1 MARRGHFNPVAGDPD
16 VQNRRPGPS
25 GEPRLKRKSIVALA
39 VSATIII
46 VFSGLMVFNYRIEL
60 ELDLSVDLTNI
71 ENYTLILPALD
82 GWANMPDHVQMT
94 SGSPSVKKG
103 SIDGKA
109 ALTVAGRSDTT
120 LRIAQTMF
128 LTGIGDF
135 SFPVEWNGTKEVGK
149 IFSDFQPTNG
159 TVTLRAAYSVMGKT
173 AVQPVG
179 VSSGGTEYRLQGA
192 LEGSW
197 QYLRVDTVIVG

>member
-1 MARRGHFNPVAGDPD
+1 VAGDP
-16 VQNRRPGPS
+16 VIQNRRPGPS
-25 GEPRLKRKSIVALA
+25 GRSRLARKSIAAIA
-39 VSATIII
+39 VTATIII

-60 ELDLSVDLTNI
+60 GLDLSVDLTNI

-109 ALTVAGRSDTT
+109 ALTVAGRSDTRV
-120 LRIAQTMF
+120 RIAQTMF
-128 LTGIGDF
+128 MKSIDDF
-135 SFPVEWNGTKEVGK
+135 SFPGEWNGTKEVRK
-149 IFSDFQPTNG
+149 IFSDFRPASG